1 MSKKYNWEEN
11 NKRYAGFKETLEAKG
26 DGKCYF
32 PCNDCRGLRKRNFL
46 RESVEKHCKEKGHDE
61 GGFEYRPLVRRY
73 SLDNVILVIILIM
86 YIQNVLSFKIYVLY
100 IIH

>member
-1 MSKKYNWEEN
+1 M
-11 NKRYAGFKETLEAKG
+11 EAKS

-32 PCNDCRGLRKRNFL
+32 PCNDCRGLRTRRIL
-46 RESVEKHCKEKGHDE
+46 RTSVEKHCKEKEYAE

-73 SLDNVILVIILIM
+73 SLDNVLLVIVFFM
-86 YIQNVLSFKIYVLY
+86 YSQNVLSFKIYALY